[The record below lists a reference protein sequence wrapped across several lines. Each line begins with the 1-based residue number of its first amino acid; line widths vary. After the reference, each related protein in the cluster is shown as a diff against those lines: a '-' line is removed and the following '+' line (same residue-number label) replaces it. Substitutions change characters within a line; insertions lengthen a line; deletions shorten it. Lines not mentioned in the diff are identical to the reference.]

1 MAGAF
6 SIEKMKSYVEETEDY
21 VLPLCK
27 FAKNHYPQY
36 SDQIF
41 AMRYFIESINKAVKT
56 FVGMIENKKETS
68 KNLEVTLSIIVEVQT
83 TNEELLKKQ
92 IRAMM

>member
-1 MAGAF
+1 
-6 SIEKMKSYVEETEDY
+6 
-21 VLPLCK
+21 
-27 FAKNHYPQY
+27 
-36 SDQIF
+36 
-41 AMRYFIESINKAVKT
+41 MRYFIESINKAVKT
-56 FVGMIENKKETS
+56 FVGMIENKKEIS